1 MQSLVCS
8 LATIELL
15 MLIIFFLVGHFKGSY
30 RLACMACMA
39 SPISQTLGCPLGGST
54 FLSNVVRQSGEG
66 LMLARSGATYMS
78 AVPSSLAAV
87 NSSCLLE
94 TCQTRK

>member
-39 SPISQTLGCPLGGST
+39 SPTSQTLGCPLGGSA

-66 LMLARSGATYMS
+66 LVLARSGATYMS

-87 NSSCLLE
+87 NSSCLLKRL
-94 TCQTRK
+94 T